1 MKDFINYLVQNL
13 VDAPD
18 QVKIVEE
25 HKDKQ
30 ILLHI
35 HVAQKDLARVI
46 GRKGKNINAL
56 RTIASA
62 LGARF
67 DRRVILQLAEDAK
80 QDVKEEPKDEAPQ
93 AEESEL
99 CHFSE

>member
-18 QVKIVEE
+18 QVRIEEE

-67 DRRVILQLAEDAK
+67 DRRVILQLVEDGK
-80 QDVKEEPKDEAPQ
+80 QESKEEPKEEA
-93 AEESEL
+93 ASSEESEL
-99 CHFSE
+99 CHHSE